1 MRIEKCDR
9 LRSLAV
15 DGPSPPTLRVLSIIN
30 CKKRQSLFVDGVPA
44 TLLSLTIRGCPEL
57 KSIPHGLCHSTSLLR
72 LNIDYSPQ
80 LQSGELPSLSE
91 NSASLPMAWLRNLTS
106 LQEWKMED

>member
-44 TLLSLTIRGCPEL
+44 TL
-57 KSIPHGLCHSTSLLR
+57 
-72 LNIDYSPQ
+72 
-80 LQSGELPSLSE
+80 
-91 NSASLPMAWLRNLTS
+91 
-106 LQEWKMED
+106 